1 MTTNT
6 RDRLNAPDGSA
17 ARPSPRT
24 GRGVVTR
31 GRLNTVDGTDFLAS
45 IAEEYY
51 ISGHNQDEIA
61 NRYRIS
67 RSYVSRL
74 LRRARE
80 TGVVEIRINR
90 EVLRDPG
97 LEARLS
103 QRYRLEHCLV
113 VAEPSSDPAET
124 LRLAG
129 RLAAGLLG
137 QVLSP
142 ESTLGLSWGNGV
154 RAVVTALAPGRVR
167 IRRVVQMFGGLSTA
181 PAEIMS
187 GELITEAARALG
199 AQPDRL
205 HAPWIVESAD
215 LARALLQQPDI
226 ASVLRRAASAEVA
239 LVGIGATGLGSSALL
254 FNERY
259 LSAHEMAEI
268 EACGAVGDIC
278 GRLFDREGRPCR
290 ASVMARVVGLEL
302 ELIRRIPLV
311 IGVATGRPKARA
323 ILAALRGNLIRG
335 LVTDSQI
342 AREILD
348 AGG

>member
-1 MTTNT
+1 MTTTT
-6 RDRLNAPDGSA
+6 RSRLNAADGS
-17 ARPSPRT
+17 
-24 GRGVVTR
+24 
-31 GRLNTVDGTDFLAS
+31 DFLAR
-45 IAEEYY
+45 IAEDYY
-51 ISGHNQDEIA
+51 IGGHNQDEIA
-61 NRYRIS
+61 VRYHIS

-80 TGVVEIRINR
+80 TGIVEIRIHR
-90 EVLRDPG
+90 EVPRDPG
-97 LEARLS
+97 LEAELTR
-103 QRYRLEHCLV
+103 RYRLVHSLV
-113 VAEPSSDPAET
+113 VAESSSDPAET

-129 RLAAGLLG
+129 RLAAGLLER
-137 QVLSP
+137 VLSP
-142 ESTLGLSWGNGV
+142 DSTLGLAWGNGV
-154 RAVVTALAPGRVR
+154 RAVVTALAPGRLR
-167 IRRVVQMFGGLSTA
+167 ARRVVQMFGGLSTA

-215 LARALLQQPDI
+215 LARALREQPDI

-259 LSAHEMAEI
+259 LSAREMEEVA
-268 EACGAVGDIC
+268 ACGAVGDIC
-278 GRLFDREGRPCR
+278 GRLFDSQGDPCQ

-302 ELIRRIPLV
+302 ERIRRIPLV

-323 ILAALRGNLIRG
+323 ILAALRGGLIRG
-335 LVTDSQI
+335 LVTDSQV
-342 AREILD
+342 AREILRL
-348 AGG
+348 AESAQGG